1 MPSWPNQCDY
11 KDALQN
17 PDTAFRDPDLKAST
31 AERSPMGVPR
41 ARAGAFAGVY
51 KMTGSRRVIALK
63 LFNFPNA
70 DRASRYQAVSDYL
83 KSLGPLKPSTLV
95 KFQYHTE
102 GIRVGKGWYPTLTM
116 EWVKGT
122 ALGEWVRE
130 AMARRNPDVAAVR
143 AMADSWVK
151 LVQEIQKVQIAHGDL
166 QHDNVMV

>member
-51 KMTGSRRVIALK
+51 KMTGPRGVVALK
-63 LFNFPNA
+63 LFNFPNE

-83 KSLGPLKPSTLV
+83 KSLGPKKPATLV

-116 EWVKGT
+116 EWVKGKS
-122 ALGEWVRE
+122 LGEWLRE
-130 AMARRNPDVAAVR
+130 AMVRKMERGGLAAT
-143 AMADSWVK
+143 
-151 LVQEIQKVQIAHGDL
+151 
-166 QHDNVMV
+166 